1 MLTIRLQRVGR
12 VHQPDY
18 RIVLAE
24 KHRAATKQAVE
35 ILGSYNPQSKD
46 FKIKDE
52 ARLKHWLSQH
62 VEVSPTVW
70 NLFVKNSLVE
80 GKKLKAWRP
89 KVKEQAEAEQAKEE
103 KPAPAAEQPKTEV
116 ENKTPSAEEV
126 KKAETKE

>member
-12 VHQPDY
+12 VHQPDF

-52 ARLKHWLSQH
+52 ARLKHWLSKH

-80 GKKLKAWRP
+80 GKKIQAWRP
-89 KVKEQAEAEQAKEE
+89 KVKEKTEAEKGKEEKLPKAEDQPKAEVAQKPASTGETAKEE
-103 KPAPAAEQPKTEV
+103 K
-116 ENKTPSAEEV
+116 
-126 KKAETKE
+126 KE